1 MHASLSEETNTLTG
15 RNDILHAFA
24 QILYPFCFT
33 YVCDDVLPI
42 FWRWREGTGYELGF
56 RLNNKD
62 DWPGP

>member
-1 MHASLSEETNTLTG
+1 MDALSEEINTLVTG

-24 QILYPFCFT
+24 KLVYISILFDIRLWRC
-33 YVCDDVLPI
+33 VVN
-42 FWRWREGTGYELGF
+42 WRWREGTGYELGF